1 MAWPTV
7 HSRMF
12 PSHYQYIAFILSFVF
27 PPEAS
32 LCITKNMKSFD
43 EDENRKEHLLMY
55 EYGHIIHNLVKVPS
69 EAIHYCRSS
78 IKEIYRYSPRFTTSD
93 TMFMRNMVVRK
104 IKSLGVK
111 ARRLSTTTNF
121 IYWMGDFFNNSS
133 DLLQT
138 KSISKKIID
147 FIKRENI
154 NNKRI
159 KGFYNEYSICDIITY
174 NRNYEIKNRNDEPVV
189 MRQNKYVENRVEKGR
204 IKKLEIKEYVTK
216 NEKPVKFHRKSH
228 RFSKNIKHYNN
239 KPMRYKMS
247 RNRRCC

>member
-1 MAWPTV
+1 
-7 HSRMF
+7 
-12 PSHYQYIAFILSFVF
+12 
-27 PPEAS
+27 
-32 LCITKNMKSFD
+32 MKSFD

-93 TMFMRNMVVRK
+93 TMYMRNMVVMK
-104 IKSLGVK
+104 IKSLGEK
-111 ARRLSTTTNF
+111 ARRHSTTTNF

-154 NNKRI
+154 SNKLYY
-159 KGFYNEYSICDIITY
+159 KYSICDIIIS
-174 NRNYEIKNRNDEPVV
+174 NRNYEFKNRNEPFV
-189 MRQNKYVENRVEKGR
+189 MRENKYVENRVEKKR
-204 IKKLEIKEYVTK
+204 IKKMEIKEYVTK
-216 NEKPVKFHRKSH
+216 NEKPVKFHRNSH

>member
-154 NNKRI
+154 KTIYRI
-159 KGFYNEYSICDIITY
+159 SFNTNGCSYLVNAS
-174 NRNYEIKNRNDEPVV
+174 
-189 MRQNKYVENRVEKGR
+189 
-204 IKKLEIKEYVTK
+204 L
-216 NEKPVKFHRKSH
+216 
-228 RFSKNIKHYNN
+228 
-239 KPMRYKMS
+239 
-247 RNRRCC
+247 